1 MTPEA
6 AEKLVNAYGGAL
18 AAGTEGTARSMSLL
32 PASKA
37 KIRLAFYVYIA
48 ELVKRIALTE
58 DIGSSLVAAYS
69 GIDTFIPDERAE
81 KYNKIEAQI
90 KAEVDTNST
99 SKIDSEGKE
108 EYMNFI
114 RDAYGSTSAM
124 AEINDYI
131 QECQSGK

>member
-18 AAGTEGTARSMSLL
+18 AAGTDGAARPMSLL

-48 ELVKRIALTE
+48 ELVKRVALTE
-58 DIGSSLVAAYS
+58 DLGSSLVVAYN

-90 KAEVDTNST
+90 KGEVDTNST
-99 SKIDSEGKE
+99 SKIDSEDKK

-114 RDAYGSTSAM
+114 REAYGKYVS
-124 AEINDYI
+124 N
-131 QECQSGK
+131 GRN